1 MDEAFPGDIIGLV
14 NPGEFHLG
22 DTICEGTPVN
32 FEPLPQFS
40 PEHFAVLRCRETLR
54 RKQFSRGLEQL
65 IEEGA
70 IQMFLDSRAAQRES
84 ILGAVGSLQFDVVR
98 FRLESEYNAQTD
110 IEWLPY
116 KLARWFAV
124 SPEQAQQVRVPYQ
137 AKVVK
142 DQLGHTAI
150 LFQSQWD
157 ADYFQR
163 ENPTLVLSPVR
174 TSTFRPPAEREA
186 TALAG

>member
-1 MDEAFPGDIIGLV
+1 M
-14 NPGEFHLG
+14 FH
-22 DTICEGTPVN
+22 
-32 FEPLPQFS
+32 
-40 PEHFAVLRCRETLR
+40 
-54 RKQFSRGLEQL
+54 
-65 IEEGA
+65 
-70 IQMFLDSRAAQRES
+70 DSRAAQRES

-98 FRLESEYNAQTD
+98 FRLENEYNAQTD

-116 KLARWFAV
+116 KLARWIGG
-124 SPEQAQQVRVPYQ
+124 SPEQARQVRVPYQ

-174 TSTFRPPAEREA
+174 TSTFRPPAERETSA
-186 TALAG
+186 LEHALAGERTLCGIPKAAVIVYRLTVHIESLDIPIVVD